1 MVILNGHVVD
11 PETGLNE
18 TADLIIEN
26 DIIKDVLVHSK
37 GEKYNDNSNAQ
48 EVVDATGTYVMPGFI
63 DLHVHFRD
71 PGLTYKE
78 DIETGAKAAARG
90 GVTTVCTM
98 PNTKPV
104 VDSVETIEY
113 IYKKANEKAD
123 INIKQLSAI
132 TKGMMGDELVDMEA
146 MKRAGAI
153 AFSEDSLVL

>member
-71 PGLTYKE
+71 PGFTHKE
-78 DIETGAKAAARG
+78 DILSGAKSAARG
-90 GVTTVCTM
+90 GFSTVVCM
-98 PNTKPV
+98 ANTKPV
-104 VDSVETIEY
+104 VDNVETLKY
-113 IYKKANEKAD
+113 INEK
-123 INIKQLSAI
+123 NITVA
-132 TKGMMGDELVDMEA
+132 
-146 MKRAGAI
+146 
-153 AFSEDSLVL
+153 VLTFYFLLE